1 MALLLIFFIN
11 LRMIV
16 ILKKYIIV
24 EVERMTYH
32 IVNQA
37 IKDVNFSLDG
47 YKNLSDDSYSYNLAV
62 INDYKDKLSKKI
74 QEYLIEIEKGN
85 YSDLLSDSLLYNKNK
100 YKWVRNGYLCEI
112 SYNSIFYSSVFS
124 NIGPTIPIKL
134 SFIGNTSVNIDIKT
148 RDYGINN
155 VIIEIY
161 AIVDVSN
168 QISLPIS
175 TKKFDYKI
183 KEPIII
189 DVVKGDVPNYYVH

>member
-100 YKWVRNGYLCEI
+100 YKWVRN
-112 SYNSIFYSSVFS
+112 
-124 NIGPTIPIKL
+124 
-134 SFIGNTSVNIDIKT
+134 
-148 RDYGINN
+148 
-155 VIIEIY
+155 
-161 AIVDVSN
+161 
-168 QISLPIS
+168 
-175 TKKFDYKI
+175 
-183 KEPIII
+183 
-189 DVVKGDVPNYYVH
+189 

>member
-189 DVVKGDVPNYYVH
+189 DVVKGDVPNYYVR

>member
-1 MALLLIFFIN
+1 M
-11 LRMIV
+11 
-16 ILKKYIIV
+16 
-24 EVERMTYH
+24 
-32 IVNQA
+32 
-37 IKDVNFSLDG
+37 
-47 YKNLSDDSYSYNLAV
+47 
-62 INDYKDKLSKKI
+62 
-74 QEYLIEIEKGN
+74 
-85 YSDLLSDSLLYNKNK
+85 
-100 YKWVRNGYLCEI
+100 
-112 SYNSIFYSSVFS
+112 FS

>member
-16 ILKKYIIV
+16 ILKRYIIV

-189 DVVKGDVPNYYVH
+189 DVVKGDVPNYYVR